1 MNKFL
6 FSDEKYFDIPDDII
20 NEIIILHSLG
30 VNIDDL
36 KYLLALR
43 LNDLF

>member
-1 MNKFL
+1 MKKFS
-6 FSDEKYFDIPDDII
+6 FFDEKNLDIPDDIV

-30 VNIDDL
+30 VNLEDL

-43 LNDLF
+43 LNDLY